1 MELLKIASTPS
12 AVDKLVS
19 EDDILAFVRA
29 FRELI
34 RIRNVLTSFT
44 EFSDDD
50 LSLDAQ
56 RFEDFKSKYLDIHDR
71 MKSDRDDDQ
80 KASILNE
87 VDFELELIRR
97 DNINVAYIL
106 ALRASVVAEQ
116 REAEG
121 AQDTASKTKTI
132 LDLLGSEPRLRS
144 KRELIEEFI
153 TAYLPTMKSA
163 AQTTATFEEFW
174 AEKCEAAF
182 QTICTEEK
190 PDREGFVGLLDAY
203 QFSGKRP
210 LTDEVI
216 AIMIEVPGILQRK
229 PSAERVVTLM
239 VDLLET
245 FDEGM
250 GDI

>member
-1 MELLKIASTPS
+1 M
-12 AVDKLVS
+12 
-19 EDDILAFVRA
+19 RA

-71 MKSDRDDDQ
+71 MKSDQDDDQ

-106 ALRASVVAEQ
+106 ALLASVVAEQ
-116 REAEG
+116 REAED
-121 AQDTASKTKTI
+121 ALDTASKTKTI

-163 AQTTATFEEFW
+163 EQTTATFEEFW
-174 AEKCEAAF
+174 TEKREAAF
-182 QTICTEEK
+182 NSICSEEK
-190 PDREGFVGLLDAY
+190 LRPEGFAILLEAY

-210 LTDEVI
+210 MTDEVI
-216 AIMIEVPGILQRK
+216 AIMIETPGILQRK
-229 PSAERVVTLM
+229 PSAERVVSRM
-239 VDLLET
+239 VTFIDTFEEGLGDLWS
-245 FDEGM
+245 
-250 GDI
+250 I